1 MQLSDFN
8 FDLPDELIAR
18 YPLDTRSA
26 SRLLHLDAQGQHHD
40 FQFTDI
46 LDLLDAGD
54 LLVLNDTKVMKAR
67 LKGKRASG
75 GAVEVLVERMQDAFI
90 AHCHIK
96 ASNTPKAGAELFIG
110 PDAVKVTV
118 LGRHENLF
126 IVEFS
131 QPILT
136 VLDLY
141 GQLPIPPYFNLD
153 AEAIVTDR
161 SQPSFHDPI

>member
-18 YPLDTRSA
+18 YPREARSA

-40 FQFTDI
+40 LHFTNI
-46 LDLLDAGD
+46 LDLLEPGD

-75 GAVEVLVERMQDAFI
+75 GAVEVLVERMQTPFV

-96 ASNTPKAGAELFIG
+96 ASNSPKAGAELFIG
-110 PDAVKVTV
+110 VDEVKVTV
-118 LGRHENLF
+118 TGRHENLF

-131 QPILT
+131 QPILD
-136 VLDLY
+136 VLDKY
-141 GQLPIPPYFNLD
+141 GKLPIPPYFNRE
-153 AEAIVTDR
+153 AEDIDTA
-161 SQPSFHDPI
+161 P

>member
-46 LDLLDAGD
+46 LNLLNAGD

-96 ASNTPKAGAELFIG
+96 ASNTHPKQALSSLLAQMPL
-110 PDAVKVTV
+110 K
-118 LGRHENLF
+118 
-126 IVEFS
+126 S
-131 QPILT
+131 
-136 VLDLY
+136 LY
-141 GQLPIPPYFNLD
+141 
-153 AEAIVTDR
+153 
-161 SQPSFHDPI
+161 

>member
-46 LDLLDAGD
+46 LDLLNAGD

-75 GAVEVLVERMQDAFI
+75 GAVEVLVERMQDALLHT
-90 AHCHIK
+90 ATSKLVTH
-96 ASNTPKAGAELFIG
+96 PKR
-110 PDAVKVTV
+110 V
-118 LGRHENLF
+118 LSSLLAQMPLKSRC
-126 IVEFS
+126 
-131 QPILT
+131 
-136 VLDLY
+136 
-141 GQLPIPPYFNLD
+141 
-153 AEAIVTDR
+153 
-161 SQPSFHDPI
+161 

>member
-75 GAVEVLVERMQDAFI
+75 GAVEVLEGLR
-90 AHCHIK
+90 
-96 ASNTPKAGAELFIG
+96 
-110 PDAVKVTV
+110 
-118 LGRHENLF
+118 R
-126 IVEFS
+126 
-131 QPILT
+131 
-136 VLDLY
+136 
-141 GQLPIPPYFNLD
+141 IPPHGRRNHQLGQRRD
-153 AEAIVTDR
+153 VRNRGACGASRNHRVQTRRMGEDDLQCATR
-161 SQPSFHDPI
+161 LSGRRKRQPKRPICRGRAGCLAGGALGQHL

>member
-8 FDLPDELIAR
+8 FDLSDELIAR

-46 LDLLDAGD
+46 IDLLDAGD

-96 ASNTPKAGAELFIG
+96 LVTHPKQALSSLLAQMPL
-110 PDAVKVTV
+110 KS
-118 LGRHENLF
+118 R
-126 IVEFS
+126 
-131 QPILT
+131 
-136 VLDLY
+136 Y
-141 GQLPIPPYFNLD
+141 
-153 AEAIVTDR
+153 
-161 SQPSFHDPI
+161 